1 MRKFKTI
8 NPLDLNTSQIHKIL
22 LNAITP
28 RPIALASTVDNNENV
43 NLSPF
48 SYFNVFSASP
58 PILVFSPANRVTDNS
73 KKEGE
78 RNQKE
83 LNKPNNELGKE
94 NSVNLNL
101 AITYSEMNQID
112 KAKEFLNKIKL
123 DQLEEEEK
131 NTYQTISQ
139 KLK

>member
-1 MRKFKTI
+1 MDTFLPREI
-8 NPLDLNTSQIHKIL
+8 YLIIGIL
-22 LNAITP
+22 IFAFLIF
-28 RPIALASTVDNNENV
+28 L
-43 NLSPF
+43 LF
-48 SYFNVFSASP
+48 F
-58 PILVFSPANRVTDNS
+58 TDNS
-73 KKEGE
+73 KKEGK

-101 AITYSEMNQID
+101 AVTYSEMNQID
-112 KAKEFLNKIKL
+112 KAKELLNKIKL

>member
-1 MRKFKTI
+1 MDTFLPREI
-8 NPLDLNTSQIHKIL
+8 YLIIGIL
-22 LNAITP
+22 IF
-28 RPIALASTVDNNENV
+28 ALLIFLLFFA
-43 NLSPF
+43 
-48 SYFNVFSASP
+48 
-58 PILVFSPANRVTDNS
+58 DNS
-73 KKEGE
+73 KKEEE

-83 LNKPNNELGKE
+83 LNKSNNELGKE
-94 NSVNLNL
+94 NSINLNL

-112 KAKEFLNKIKL
+112 KAKELLKKIKL

>member
-1 MRKFKTI
+1 MDTFLPREI
-8 NPLDLNTSQIHKIL
+8 YLIIGIL
-22 LNAITP
+22 IFFFLIF
-28 RPIALASTVDNNENV
+28 L
-43 NLSPF
+43 LF
-48 SYFNVFSASP
+48 F
-58 PILVFSPANRVTDNS
+58 TDNS

-78 RNQKE
+78 RTQKE
-83 LNKPNNELGKE
+83 LNKSNNELGKE
-94 NSVNLNL
+94 NSINLNL

-112 KAKEFLNKIKL
+112 KAKELLNKIKL

>member
-1 MRKFKTI
+1 MDTFLPREI
-8 NPLDLNTSQIHKIL
+8 YLIIGIL
-22 LNAITP
+22 IFAFLIF
-28 RPIALASTVDNNENV
+28 L
-43 NLSPF
+43 LF
-48 SYFNVFSASP
+48 F
-58 PILVFSPANRVTDNS
+58 TDNS

-83 LNKPNNELGKE
+83 LKKPTNELGKE
-94 NSVNLNL
+94 NSINLNL

-112 KAKEFLNKIKL
+112 KAKELLNKIKL

>member
-1 MRKFKTI
+1 MDTLLPREI
-8 NPLDLNTSQIHKIL
+8 YLIIGIL
-22 LNAITP
+22 IFAFLIF
-28 RPIALASTVDNNENV
+28 L
-43 NLSPF
+43 LF
-48 SYFNVFSASP
+48 F
-58 PILVFSPANRVTDNS
+58 TDNS
-73 KKEGE
+73 KKEEE
-78 RNQKE
+78 RNQKG

-112 KAKEFLNKIKL
+112 KAKELLNKIKL
-123 DQLEEEEK
+123 DQLGEEEK

>member
-1 MRKFKTI
+1 MDTFLPREI
-8 NPLDLNTSQIHKIL
+8 YLIIGIL
-22 LNAITP
+22 IFAFLIF
-28 RPIALASTVDNNENV
+28 L
-43 NLSPF
+43 LF
-48 SYFNVFSASP
+48 F
-58 PILVFSPANRVTDNS
+58 TDNS

-83 LNKPNNELGKE
+83 LKKLNNELGKE

-112 KAKEFLNKIKL
+112 KAKELLNKIKP

>member
-1 MRKFKTI
+1 MDTFLPREI
-8 NPLDLNTSQIHKIL
+8 YLIIGIL
-22 LNAITP
+22 IFAFLIF
-28 RPIALASTVDNNENV
+28 L
-43 NLSPF
+43 LF
-48 SYFNVFSASP
+48 F
-58 PILVFSPANRVTDNS
+58 TDNS

-78 RNQKE
+78 RNQTE

-112 KAKEFLNKIKL
+112 KAKELLNKIKL

>member
-1 MRKFKTI
+1 MDTFLPREI
-8 NPLDLNTSQIHKIL
+8 YLIIGIL
-22 LNAITP
+22 IFAFLIF
-28 RPIALASTVDNNENV
+28 L
-43 NLSPF
+43 LF
-48 SYFNVFSASP
+48 F
-58 PILVFSPANRVTDNS
+58 TDNS

-78 RNQKE
+78 RTQKE
-83 LNKPNNELGKE
+83 LNKSNNELGKE

-112 KAKEFLNKIKL
+112 KAKELLNKIKL

>member
-1 MRKFKTI
+1 MCIR
-8 NPLDLNTSQIHKIL
+8 D
-22 LNAITP
+22 
-28 RPIALASTVDNNENV
+28 R
-43 NLSPF
+43 
-48 SYFNVFSASP
+48 
-58 PILVFSPANRVTDNS
+58 
-73 KKEGE
+73 
-78 RNQKE
+78 
-83 LNKPNNELGKE
+83 PNNELGKE

-112 KAKEFLNKIKL
+112 KAKELLNKIKL

>member
-1 MRKFKTI
+1 MDTFLPREI
-8 NPLDLNTSQIHKIL
+8 YLIIGIL
-22 LNAITP
+22 IFAFLIF
-28 RPIALASTVDNNENV
+28 L
-43 NLSPF
+43 LF
-48 SYFNVFSASP
+48 F
-58 PILVFSPANRVTDNS
+58 TDNS

-83 LNKPNNELGKE
+83 LKKPNNVLGKE
-94 NSVNLNL
+94 NSINLNL

-112 KAKEFLNKIKL
+112 KAKELLNKIKL

>member
-1 MRKFKTI
+1 MDTFLPREI
-8 NPLDLNTSQIHKIL
+8 YLIIGIL
-22 LNAITP
+22 IFAFLIF
-28 RPIALASTVDNNENV
+28 L
-43 NLSPF
+43 LF
-48 SYFNVFSASP
+48 F
-58 PILVFSPANRVTDNS
+58 TDNS
-73 KKEGE
+73 KKEEE

-83 LNKPNNELGKE
+83 LNKSNNELGKE
-94 NSVNLNL
+94 NSINLNL

-112 KAKEFLNKIKL
+112 KAKELLKKIKL

>member
-1 MRKFKTI
+1 MDTFLPREI
-8 NPLDLNTSQIHKIL
+8 YLIIGIL
-22 LNAITP
+22 IFAFLIFLLFFA
-28 RPIALASTVDNNENV
+28 
-43 NLSPF
+43 
-48 SYFNVFSASP
+48 
-58 PILVFSPANRVTDNS
+58 DNS
-73 KKEGE
+73 KKEEE

-83 LNKPNNELGKE
+83 LNKSNNELGKE
-94 NSVNLNL
+94 NSTNLNL

-112 KAKEFLNKIKL
+112 KAKELLNKIKL

>member
-1 MRKFKTI
+1 MFCEIGGTVGDI
-8 NPLDLNTSQIHKIL
+8 ESLPFIE
-22 LNAITP
+22 AI
-28 RPIALASTVDNNENV
+28 RQL
-43 NLSPF
+43 
-48 SYFNVFSASP
+48 
-58 PILVFSPANRVTDNS
+58 R
-73 KKEGE
+73 
-78 RNQKE
+78 
-83 LNKPNNELGKE
+83 NELGKE

-112 KAKEFLNKIKL
+112 KAKELLNKIKL

>member
-1 MRKFKTI
+1 MDTFLPREI
-8 NPLDLNTSQIHKIL
+8 YLIIGIL
-22 LNAITP
+22 IFAFLIF
-28 RPIALASTVDNNENV
+28 L
-43 NLSPF
+43 LF
-48 SYFNVFSASP
+48 F
-58 PILVFSPANRVTDNS
+58 TDNS

-83 LNKPNNELGKE
+83 LSKPNNELGKE

-101 AITYSEMNQID
+101 AVTYSEMNQID
-112 KAKEFLNKIKL
+112 KAKELLKKIKL

>member
-1 MRKFKTI
+1 MDTFLPREI
-8 NPLDLNTSQIHKIL
+8 YLIIGIL
-22 LNAITP
+22 IFAFLIF
-28 RPIALASTVDNNENV
+28 L
-43 NLSPF
+43 LF
-48 SYFNVFSASP
+48 F
-58 PILVFSPANRVTDNS
+58 TDNS
-73 KKEGE
+73 KKEEE
-78 RNQKE
+78 RNQKG

-94 NSVNLNL
+94 NSINLNL

-112 KAKEFLNKIKL
+112 KAKELLNKIKL

>member
-1 MRKFKTI
+1 MDTFLPREI
-8 NPLDLNTSQIHKIL
+8 YLIIGIL
-22 LNAITP
+22 I
-28 RPIALASTVDNNENV
+28 
-43 NLSPF
+43 F
-48 SYFNVFSASP
+48 SFLIF
-58 PILVFSPANRVTDNS
+58 LLFFTDNS

-83 LNKPNNELGKE
+83 LKKANNELGKE

-112 KAKEFLNKIKL
+112 KAKELLNKIKL

>member
-1 MRKFKTI
+1 MDTFLPREI
-8 NPLDLNTSQIHKIL
+8 YLIIGIL
-22 LNAITP
+22 IFAFLIF
-28 RPIALASTVDNNENV
+28 L
-43 NLSPF
+43 LF
-48 SYFNVFSASP
+48 F
-58 PILVFSPANRVTDNS
+58 TDNS

-83 LNKPNNELGKE
+83 LNKPNNGLGKE

-112 KAKEFLNKIKL
+112 KARELLNKIKL

>member
-1 MRKFKTI
+1 MDTFLPREI
-8 NPLDLNTSQIHKIL
+8 YLIIGIL
-22 LNAITP
+22 IFAFLIF
-28 RPIALASTVDNNENV
+28 L
-43 NLSPF
+43 LF
-48 SYFNVFSASP
+48 F
-58 PILVFSPANRVTDNS
+58 TDNS

-83 LNKPNNELGKE
+83 LNKANNELGKE

-112 KAKEFLNKIKL
+112 KAKELLNKIKL

>member
-1 MRKFKTI
+1 MHA
-8 NPLDLNTSQIHKIL
+8 NWSHSSTSGELLFQCQAARNVVACFIQYNYGLLFTYREIYLIIGIL
-22 LNAITP
+22 IFAFLIF
-28 RPIALASTVDNNENV
+28 L
-43 NLSPF
+43 LF
-48 SYFNVFSASP
+48 F
-58 PILVFSPANRVTDNS
+58 TDNS

-101 AITYSEMNQID
+101 AVTYSEMNQID
-112 KAKEFLNKIKL
+112 KAKELLKKIKL

>member
-1 MRKFKTI
+1 MDTFLPREI
-8 NPLDLNTSQIHKIL
+8 YLIIGIL
-22 LNAITP
+22 IFAFLIF
-28 RPIALASTVDNNENV
+28 L
-43 NLSPF
+43 LF
-48 SYFNVFSASP
+48 F
-58 PILVFSPANRVTDNS
+58 TDNS

-83 LNKPNNELGKE
+83 LNKANNEIGKE
-94 NSVNLNL
+94 NSINLNL

-112 KAKEFLNKIKL
+112 KAKELLNKIKL

-131 NTYQTISQ
+131 NTYQIISQ

>member
-1 MRKFKTI
+1 MDTFLPREI
-8 NPLDLNTSQIHKIL
+8 YLIIGIL
-22 LNAITP
+22 IFAFLIF
-28 RPIALASTVDNNENV
+28 L
-43 NLSPF
+43 LF
-48 SYFNVFSASP
+48 F
-58 PILVFSPANRVTDNS
+58 TDNS

-83 LNKPNNELGKE
+83 LNKANNELGKE
-94 NSVNLNL
+94 NSINLNL

-112 KAKEFLNKIKL
+112 KAKELLNKIKL

-131 NTYQTISQ
+131 NIYQTISQ

>member
-1 MRKFKTI
+1 MDTFLPREI
-8 NPLDLNTSQIHKIL
+8 YLIIGIL
-22 LNAITP
+22 IFAFLIFLLFFA
-28 RPIALASTVDNNENV
+28 
-43 NLSPF
+43 
-48 SYFNVFSASP
+48 
-58 PILVFSPANRVTDNS
+58 DNS
-73 KKEGE
+73 KKEKE

-83 LNKPNNELGKE
+83 LNKSNNELGKE
-94 NSVNLNL
+94 NSINLNL

-112 KAKEFLNKIKL
+112 KAKELLNKIKL

>member
-1 MRKFKTI
+1 MDTFLPREI
-8 NPLDLNTSQIHKIL
+8 YLIIGIL
-22 LNAITP
+22 IFAFLIF
-28 RPIALASTVDNNENV
+28 L
-43 NLSPF
+43 LF
-48 SYFNVFSASP
+48 F
-58 PILVFSPANRVTDNS
+58 TDNS

-78 RNQKE
+78 RSQKE
-83 LNKPNNELGKE
+83 LNKTNNELGKE

-112 KAKEFLNKIKL
+112 KAKELLNKIKL